1 MYEHR
6 ANFHLLV
13 ELLLH
18 VTKIKYNMYN
28 VQDYSVLC
36 NKAVRPG
43 YEWGLAFYSHVEN
56 THERIISLIGDV
68 YVLITSL
75 TPSLFSYCHHWASVV
90 CRPSSVRP
98 LTFHILINSSEATGP
113 IWTKLWWN
121 GPWIAPFQIYVR
133 SSRLPTKMATKLKI
147 EKRGMKLS
155 IAALV

>member
-18 VTKIKYNMYN
+18 VTKIKYSMYN

-75 TPSLFSYCHHWASVV
+75 TPSLLSYCHHWASVV
-90 CRPSSVRP
+90 CRPLTSHFNQLIWSHWVNLNQTLVEWSLDSP
-98 LTFHILINSSEATGP
+98 LPKWCPVIPNFNQDGHQAKNRKKGE
-113 IWTKLWWN
+113 WN
-121 GPWIAPFQIYVR
+121 FNCW
-133 SSRLPTKMATKLKI
+133 LL
-147 EKRGMKLS
+147 L
-155 IAALV
+155 